1 MEDPSGRRGG
11 LARSLGVV
19 EWSAGVVLVAG
30 MVAVPSH
37 PSSGVVDQAGSAFV

>member
-19 EWSAGVVLVAG
+19 EWSAGVVLVA
-30 MVAVPSH
+30 VAL
-37 PSSGVVDQAGSAFV
+37 SS